1 MLQYLCAAGAG
12 KAATSLH
19 LCPWWVLLKTCKAAP
34 VQLVALQ
41 QDMSFPPPRPETR
54 HLSPWG
60 LDVLPFCC
68 L

>member
-41 QDMSFPPPRPETR
+41 HDMSSPP
-54 HLSPWG
+54 
-60 LDVLPFCC
+60 
-68 L
+68 

>member
-34 VQLVALQ
+34 VQLAALQ
-41 QDMSFPPPRPETR
+41 QDMSYPPRPPR
-54 HLSPWG
+54 
-60 LDVLPFCC
+60 D
-68 L
+68 

>member
-34 VQLVALQ
+34 VQLAALQ
-41 QDMSFPPPRPETR
+41 QDMSYPPPPQRLDT
-54 HLSPWG
+54 SPPG
-60 LDVLPFCC
+60 D
-68 L
+68 